1 MSSLPLWLGDV
12 IARADPKGDHVFDVV
27 PAAVLLAG
35 TVRSE
40 FVGKAKLAL

>member
-1 MSSLPLWLGDV
+1 LASKEIEDV
-12 IARADPKGDHVFDVV
+12 SARADPNGDQIFEVV

-40 FVGKAKLAL
+40 FVGKAKLEL